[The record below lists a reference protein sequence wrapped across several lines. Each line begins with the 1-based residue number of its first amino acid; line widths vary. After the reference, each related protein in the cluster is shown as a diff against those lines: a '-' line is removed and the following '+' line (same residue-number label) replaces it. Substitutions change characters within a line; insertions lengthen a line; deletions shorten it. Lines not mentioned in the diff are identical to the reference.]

1 MINISSKK
9 NAFVPAFTLTIRH
22 FEAGLL
28 KSPGK
33 SGSARPL
40 SGMKLGNLV
49 TSVVKTQPQQSIDF
63 TKFKIAALE
72 KFLNV
77 KRRFFNQFLVQ

>member
-1 MINISSKK
+1 MLS
-9 NAFVPAFTLTIRH
+9 
-22 FEAGLL
+22 FEFLLRLSAILKLDFL

-33 SGSARPL
+33 SGSARPPR
-40 SGMKLGNLV
+40 GMKLGNLV